1 MDIVNADKQAKA
13 QAAIKTILQALSGIR
28 YGSIE
33 IVVHDSEVVQI
44 EREEKFRLCVQAGGH
59 K

>member
-1 MDIVNADKQAKA
+1 MGMVNADEQART
-13 QAAIKTILQALSGIR
+13 QATVKTILQALSGIR

-44 EREEKFRLCVQAGGH
+44 ERKEKFRLGAQTGQ
-59 K
+59 KE

>member
-1 MDIVNADKQAKA
+1 MVNADEQART
-13 QAAIKTILQALSGIR
+13 QATVKTILQALSGIR

-44 EREEKFRLCVQAGGH
+44 ERKEKFRLGAQTGQ
-59 K
+59 KE